1 MDIEGKKILV
11 VGLGKSGIAAA
22 EFLTSR
28 GAFVTANDAQP
39 AEKIA
44 AVVNQLIEK
53 NIEVVAGSHPLPLF
67 ENSDLIVASPG
78 VPLALECFQKAKAA
92 GVPIIS
98 EIELAAHFLRGRLIG
113 ITGSNGK
120 TTTTTL
126 IAEVLRNAG
135 YKTQVGGNIGIPLI
149 SLVETSCEDGL
160 TVIELSSFQLEAV
173 ESLHL
178 FAAVMLNIT
187 PDHLDRYDSMDEY
200 ARAKANIFRNQTSQ
214 DLAVLNADDERVA
227 AMSTAAHK
235 VFFSCQR
242 ELEEGI
248 FLRGNEVICR
258 ATGFEK
264 VLITRDEIGIRGA
277 HNLEN
282 VMATL
287 AIGLACGVEPDS
299 MRKTISEFKG
309 VEHRLEFVAEID
321 GVKFYNDSKA
331 TNVDSTIKALE
342 AFESDVIIIL
352 GGKDKGSDYAPL
364 APLVRER
371 CEQVIL
377 IGTATEKIAAALEN
391 TKPLHRAATMEDAVR
406 LGKKLAQ
413 NGKTVLLAP
422 ACASFDMFD
431 NYEHRGRVFK
441 EAVLAEDAEARTQ

>member
-1 MDIEGKKILV
+1 MNIEGKKILV

-28 GAFVTANDAQP
+28 GAIVTANDAQP

-53 NIEVVAGSHPLPLF
+53 NIEVVAGSHPLSLF

-92 GVPIIS
+92 GVPVIS

-187 PDHLDRYDSMDEY
+187 PDHLDRYDSMNDY
-200 ARAKANIFRNQTSQ
+200 AGAKANIFRNQTSQ
-214 DLAVLNADDERVA
+214 DLAVLSADDKLVA
-227 AMSTAAHK
+227 VMSTAAHK

-299 MRKTISEFKG
+299 MHKTISEFKG

-342 AFESDVIIIL
+342 AFESGVIIIL

-364 APLVRER
+364 APLVREH
-371 CEQVIL
+371 CEQIIL
-377 IGTATEKIAAALEN
+377 IGSATEKIAAALEN
-391 TKPLHRAATMEDAVR
+391 TKPLHRAATMQDAVK
-406 LGKKLAQ
+406 LGKELART
-413 NGKTVLLAP
+413 GDTVLLAP

-441 EAVLAEDAEARTQ
+441 ESVLAEDAEAGN

>member
-1 MDIEGKKILV
+1 MKIEGKKILV
-11 VGLGKSGIAAA
+11 VGLGKSGLAAA
-22 EFLTSR
+22 EFLSSR
-28 GAFVTANDAQP
+28 GAIVTANDAQP

-44 AVVNQLIEK
+44 PAINQLIEK
-53 NIEVVAGSHPLPLF
+53 NIEVVAGSHPISLF

-78 VPLALECFQKAKAA
+78 VPLALECFQKAKDA
-92 GVPIIS
+92 GVPVIS

-126 IAEVLRNAG
+126 IGEVLQDAG
-135 YKTQVGGNIGIPLI
+135 FKTQIGGNIGTPLI
-149 SLVETSCEDGL
+149 LLAETSCEDGL

-178 FAAVMLNIT
+178 FTAVMLNIT
-187 PDHLDRYDSMDEY
+187 PDHLDRYDSMNHY
-200 ARAKANIFRNQTSQ
+200 AAAKANIFRNQTSQ

-235 VFFSCQR
+235 VFFSNQQ

-258 ATGFEK
+258 AAGVEK
-264 VLITRDEIGIRGA
+264 ILITREEIGIRGA

-299 MRKTISEFKG
+299 MRHTISEFKG

-342 AFESDVIIIL
+342 AFERGVIIIL
-352 GGKDKGSDYAPL
+352 GGKDKGGDYAPL
-364 APLVRER
+364 APLVQER

-377 IGTATEKIAAALEN
+377 IGAAADKIAAALEN
-391 TKPLHRAATMEDAVR
+391 TKPLHRAMTMQAAV
-406 LGKKLAQ
+406 KLSKELARK
-413 NGKTVLLAP
+413 GDTVLLAP

-441 EAVLAEDAEARTQ
+441 EAVLNHAEART